1 MPRSADAEAWSRL
14 TARLLESLAAA
25 DPPELDYDGPTRP
38 MRVRVV
44 APDSPA
50 ATARVLRVL
59 ALMRVD
65 VISLFTH
72 AQEDDTQLVD
82 MIVSVPEGM
91 DRGTLRQALAT
102 VAHRTSVRR
111 GSEEDEDDL
120 VARILDASAQ
130 LVAHPQRAP
139 RAAADLVMADSWT
152 VEPATSGE
160 DAGPNVMRLQWTPE
174 HHVVLRRAGA
184 PFAAVERSRAS
195 ALLRLVE
202 QIASAPAG
210 AGGFGWVEH
219 LRDGSRVEIRL
230 ARPEDAEDVEDMHE
244 RSSEATRYQRYF
256 APMNDW
262 RVDQLSRISGGH
274 RGATLVAQDASGQVI
289 GLGNL
294 FPEHPDDT
302 SAAEIAV
309 IVEDAWQGLGLG
321 TLLLAHLIELARR
334 QRFTTLTALVLATN
348 TGMIRLLERL
358 DLTWSKQTDPDL
370 GPGVVRLSADL
381 GERA

>member
-1 MPRSADAEAWSRL
+1 
-14 TARLLESLAAA
+14 
-25 DPPELDYDGPTRP
+25 
-38 MRVRVV
+38 
-44 APDSPA
+44 
-50 ATARVLRVL
+50 
-59 ALMRVD
+59 
-65 VISLFTH
+65 
-72 AQEDDTQLVD
+72 
-82 MIVSVPEGM
+82 
-91 DRGTLRQALAT
+91 
-102 VAHRTSVRR
+102 
-111 GSEEDEDDL
+111 
-120 VARILDASAQ
+120 
-130 LVAHPQRAP
+130 
-139 RAAADLVMADSWT
+139 
-152 VEPATSGE
+152 
-160 DAGPNVMRLQWTPE
+160 
-174 HHVVLRRAGA
+174 
-184 PFAAVERSRAS
+184 
-195 ALLRLVE
+195 
-202 QIASAPAG
+202 
-210 AGGFGWVEH
+210 
-219 LRDGSRVEIRL
+219 
-230 ARPEDAEDVEDMHE
+230 AEDVEDMHE